1 VKPSVNDFIR
11 TSVILICALA
21 FCSPLL
27 AQEPQFDDLAKDM
40 TDVLVKSRQYKVVVV
55 DFFAVYAYKGP
66 GEINDVGRK
75 LADDFR
81 VALLRRNHEIITED
95 RATMMDR
102 LRAHDLVVANFDQP
116 GDGHLDAP
124 GFRRRCLGFGRD
136 FQ

>member
-1 VKPSVNDFIR
+1 
-11 TSVILICALA
+11 
-21 FCSPLL
+21 L

-81 VALLRRNHEIITED
+81 VALLRLNHEIITED

-102 LRAHDLVVANFDQP
+102 LRAHDLVVANLTSP
-116 GDGHLDAP
+116 ETVHLNAP